1 MDNQKVWVVISY
13 NDEGGHDASIIGT
26 FTTEKL
32 AKKCILKEIKSE
44 FKYELDNIDLNKN
57 YRFNK
62 FDSKDITWPD
72 IKNIVSSDL
81 KINKDCRGLSY
92 LGYKYQSCILNKYF
106 I

>member
-13 NDEGGHDASIIGT
+13 NDEGSHDASIIGT

-44 FKYELDNIDLNKN
+44 FKYELDDIDLKEN
-57 YRFNK
+57 YTFNK

-72 IKNIVSSDL
+72 IKNIVNANL
-81 KINKDCRGLSY
+81 KKYKSCRGLSY
-92 LGYKYQSCILNKYF
+92 LEYKYQSCVLNKFF